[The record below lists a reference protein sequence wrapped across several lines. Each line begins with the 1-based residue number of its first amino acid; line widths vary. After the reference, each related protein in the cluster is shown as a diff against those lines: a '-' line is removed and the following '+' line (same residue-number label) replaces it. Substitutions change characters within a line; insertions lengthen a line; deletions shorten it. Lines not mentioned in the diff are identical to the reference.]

1 MIRVEQTHLNVVA
14 QTHPGMKG
22 KNNEDRFAV
31 SAFRL
36 SERSRVPVLLAV
48 LSDGIGGHQA
58 GEVAAELA
66 VNTISHHISES
77 TMSQPLRTIKEA
89 IHLASEA
96 IRNHALGAPE
106 RSGMGATCSIV
117 LVIGERLFTSTVGDS
132 RIYLM
137 RAGTGIQKLSTDH
150 TWIQEALELG
160 VLQPDQVKGHPHAH
174 VIRRYLGS
182 PTLPEA
188 DFRLRMN
195 VRESDSQA
203 QANQGILLKPA
214 DKLML
219 CSDGLTD
226 LVEDP
231 EILAQ
236 FQANSME
243 VAAQNLIDL
252 ANARG
257 GHDNITIV
265 AIQVP
270 GKAAAVVAASTVAVA
285 VAPAAAKAPAK
296 IRRSWLF
303 GCLGALLLV
312 AISAAALFSWM
323 AATGKNTNLPGIFG
337 KATLTPTVL
346 IATDTIEPTVAP
358 DTDTPVPSQTPT
370 LTLTR
375 TATEKPHTITPWPTN
390 TLTETPVG
398 TITITVTVTPTQ

>member
-31 SAFRL
+31 SAYRI

-66 VNTISHHISES
+66 VNTISKHISES
-77 TMSQPLRTIKEA
+77 VMSQPLRTIKEA
-89 IHLASEA
+89 IHMASEA
-96 IRNHALGAPE
+96 IRTHAMSSPE

-132 RIYLM
+132 RIYLI
-137 RAGTGIQKLSTDH
+137 RGGSIQKLSTDH
-150 TWIQEALELG
+150 TWIQEALDLG

-195 VRESDSQA
+195 LRESDSQA
-203 QANQGILLKPA
+203 QANQGIQLKPG

-226 LVEDP
+226 LVEDL

-236 FQANSME
+236 FQANTTE

-252 ANARG
+252 ANSRG

-270 GKAAAVVAASTVAVA
+270 GKVTTPAAIKPKAKLQKPWVFGCIGAAIFVAVS
-285 VAPAAAKAPAK
+285 AA
-296 IRRSWLF
+296 ILF
-303 GCLGALLLV
+303 GWMV
-312 AISAAALFSWM
+312 ASGKDISLQ
-323 AATGKNTNLPGIFG
+323 GIFG
-337 KATLTPTVL
+337 KPTPTATAVPATATLEPTVVADTDTPEPSATLTLTLTPT
-346 IATDTIEPTVAP
+346 ATVEP
-358 DTDTPVPSQTPT
+358 D
-370 LTLTR
+370 
-375 TATEKPHTITPWPTN
+375 TITPWPTN
-390 TLTETPVG
+390 TLTG
-398 TITITVTVTPTQ
+398 TFEGSAGTPTLTLTTAP